1 MVVRAAVVRV
11 AEAIPLTY
19 PIEVVV
25 LADLVALAVAIK
37 VAAEAAVML
46 ILGE

>member
-1 MVVRAAVVRV
+1 MVVRVV
-11 AEAIPLTY
+11 EAIPLTC

-25 LADLVALAVAIK
+25 LADLVVLVGAIK
-37 VAAEAAVML
+37 VVAEAAVML

>member
-1 MVVRAAVVRV
+1 MVVRVV
-11 AEAIPLTY
+11 EAIPLTC

-25 LADLVALAVAIK
+25 LVDLVALVGAIK
-37 VAAEAAVML
+37 VVAEAAVML